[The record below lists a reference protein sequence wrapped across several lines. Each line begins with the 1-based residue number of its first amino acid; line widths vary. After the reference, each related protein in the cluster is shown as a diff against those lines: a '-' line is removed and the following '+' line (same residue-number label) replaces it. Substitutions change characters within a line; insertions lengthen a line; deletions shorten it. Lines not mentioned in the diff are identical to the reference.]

1 MADLFDEAVQVMR
14 ERQERLAGVVR
25 AHSPTVDDP
34 LLVLV
39 IDEMAA
45 LTAYLQDGDLKKRI
59 ANALGL
65 LLSQGAG
72 VGVLVVAAIQDPR
85 KEVLPF
91 RDLFP
96 TRIALGLTEESQVDM
111 VLGDGARDRGALA
124 DQMPRWAK
132 GVGYVIL
139 DGTPEPMRV
148 RFSYVTDD
156 DITAMAAQYPA
167 PVDAA
172 DVLAQTTRETVPEPP
187 RPVPRQVRRPIRPLL
202 PDSLLNALDPKPGDG
217 GEGL

>member
-1 MADLFDEAVQVMR
+1 
-14 ERQERLAGVVR
+14 
-25 AHSPTVDDP
+25 
-34 LLVLV
+34 
-39 IDEMAA
+39 
-45 LTAYLQDGDLKKRI
+45 
-59 ANALGL
+59 L

-72 VGVLVVAAIQDPR
+72 VGVLVVAALQDPR

-139 DGTPEPMRV
+139 DGTPDPMRV
-148 RFSYVTDD
+148 RFSYLSDD
-156 DITAMAAQYPA
+156 DIRDMARHYPA
-167 PVDAA
+167 PPMRRTSSPRSAGK
-172 DVLAQTTRETVPEPP
+172 PPP
-187 RPVPRQVRRPIRPLL
+187 RTHPTQP
-202 PDSLLNALDPKPGDG
+202 ATAAA
-217 GEGL
+217 